1 MSEIDTDDV
10 PIGRSEV
17 VEDFLSDFSAAKWAW
32 HQLWSPNQDK
42 FTVMNILD
50 SIVLNQG
57 NIESWLFT
65 SATSGEVKSRGKS
78 RWTAPAVC
86 EKCEDFGHRSLE
98 LSLKAHYWVPHTFT
112 DKVHNSEAAIWKTLE
127 VGNIGKFVGKASTIH
142 AILSYSHV
150 QGTYSFVDVSIEDSK
165 RISEPAKVVT
175 KSLYNGNKIDLGAK
189 KANPYEK
196 VEKVNYALP
205 QQKLTCLNKVICTS
219 TQAFMTALKRELEAR
234 GRRKIIKLTAV
245 LLLETADDG
254 TKISWLHHVSE
265 IVFKSLNNNNR
276 AGAGEGMSEYNDM
289 LERRSNTASEISLGA
304 GETHKYG
311 KCSGDFCQYPLDEDE
326 AQSMMSTAAAQETGN
341 FRAELKKARQRHRRD
356 DEDSP
361 SKKDDPNDIK
371 IGNSSRANDE
381 GSSSANDVIKK
392 LAKKVP
398 FKSIALCRQ
407 EGVTWE
413 SLGKQSAY
421 DYATMPWPQTLYQW
435 WFQVGKSLNSHASG
449 AGVPVSGGNS
459 ITNAMIGMNPIPESQ
474 DDGGGSS
481 PSSNSPTKI
490 VGLEDVQGPIGSDQ
504 MKLKSQDGGI
514 LYDLQENAFNGHKR
528 RSVGQMSWY
537 YSSSHV
543 CNTCYHVYRDIDR
556 RREHMQNKSL
566 KAMRKHVALTTG
578 KLGKEYDKDIES
590 RIFAQRRFVSR
601 MSKKKLRDE
610 SGSIYENRSH
620 TSPATSR
627 TKSASKPPK
636 GILPPLPWQ
645 LRDQENATQYA
656 NSNKFDS
663 AIVRNIRNKAQ
674 GMARL
679 VQLDKQELKK
689 RFMMKGGMLDADSH
703 VLDETNMH
711 ASEDQ
716 AWQQFTGQS
725 RAEYEQHLASK
736 KPRKVTGGLGENRP
750 KPKSKNFDPDRLMH
764 TWQKEAKELA
774 DRVRGRTREAND
786 VDDMY
791 RAPES
796 YENSNYGGNM
806 NNMDLG
812 QGSIASFDD
821 NMMNQLNQGSMV
833 SQLTMEP
840 SMMNLE
846 NQKNLKQSSMG
857 SLDGLDDEE
866 WIRAVMVRG
875 KGNVN
880 LSELSIASSSR
891 AKTPKG
897 SAKVSFKDDTYPTAS
912 TAAKSET
919 TKANY
924 SRNDDDNNDD
934 YDDDDDDDG
943 EEIGWSPFVIPAT

>member
-1 MSEIDTDDV
+1 MIESDNELLLR
-10 PIGRSEV
+10 PEA
-17 VEDFLSDFSAAKWAW
+17 VEDYLSFETAAKWAW
-32 HQLWSPNQDK
+32 NQLWSPNQDK

-50 SIVLNQG
+50 SIVLNKG
-57 NIESWLFT
+57 TIESWLFT
-65 SATSGEVKSRGKS
+65 SATTGEVKSRGRS
-78 RWTAPAVC
+78 RWTASAVC

-112 DKVHNSEAAIWKTLE
+112 DKELKSQESIWKPLE
-127 VGNIGKFVGKASTIH
+127 IGNIVKFVGKASAIH

-150 QGTYSFVDVSIEDSK
+150 QGTHSFVEVSIEDSK
-165 RISEPAKVVT
+165 RISEPVKVVT

-189 KANPYEK
+189 KANLYEK
-196 VEKVNYALP
+196 VEKIDYALP
-205 QQKLTCLNKVICTS
+205 QQKLTCLNKVICNS
-219 TQAFMTALKRELEAR
+219 TQKFMTALKRELEAR
-234 GRRKIIKLTAV
+234 SRRKIIKLTAV

-265 IVFKSLNNNNR
+265 IVFKSANANNSTGTR
-276 AGAGEGMSEYNDM
+276 GDERMSEYNDM
-289 LERRSNTASEISLGA
+289 LERKSNTASEISLGG
-304 GETHKYG
+304 GESHKYG

-326 AQSMMSTAAAQETGN
+326 AQSMMSTAAAQERGD

-361 SKKDDPNDIK
+361 SKKNDPNDIK
-371 IGNSSRANDE
+371 IGDSSRANDE

-407 EGVTWE
+407 EGETWE
-413 SLGKQSAY
+413 SLGKQNAY
-421 DYATMPWPQTLYQW
+421 DYTTMPWPQTLYQW
-435 WFQVGKSLNSHASG
+435 WFQVGKSLNTHASG
-449 AGVPVSGGNS
+449 AGVPVSGGHS

-474 DDGGGSS
+474 DDDGSSS
-481 PSSNSPTKI
+481 PSTKSPTKI

-504 MKLKSQDGGI
+504 MKLKSQSGGI

-627 TKSASKPPK
+627 TKSASKLPN

-679 VQLDKQELKK
+679 VQQDKQELKK

-703 VLDETNMH
+703 VLDERNMY

-736 KPRKVTGGLGENRP
+736 KHRKVTGGLGENRP
-750 KPKSKNFDPDRLMH
+750 KPKSKNFDTDRLMH
-764 TWQKEAKELA
+764 NWQRDAKELA
-774 DRVRGRTREAND
+774 DKVRGRTREANNVHGID
-786 VDDMY
+786 
-791 RAPES
+791 RASES
-796 YENSNYGGNM
+796 YENSNYDGNM

-846 NQKNLKQSSMG
+846 NQKNMKQSSVG

-880 LSELSIASSSR
+880 LSELSMASSSR

-897 SAKVSFKDDTYPTAS
+897 SAKVSFKDDSYPAAS
-912 TAAKSET
+912 TVTKTKTT
-919 TKANY
+919 TKTTY
-924 SRNDDDNNDD
+924 SRNDD
-934 YDDDDDDDG
+934 YDDGDDDDDG
-943 EEIGWSPFVIPAT
+943 EEIGWSPFVIPST